1 MAPSITD
8 NSPSVTVAE
17 PIVTLVA
24 EIVVAV
30 NSFIPV
36 TSFELSNTTAL
47 DALAVPSVTP
57 SNLLRSVVDDV
68 KPVNL
73 LISAAPAVID
83 APAICKVVALTS
95 PLVP

>member
-36 TSFELSNTTAL
+36 TSFEPSNTTAL

-83 APAICKVVALTS
+83 APPICKVVALTS